1 MWASGHHRKIG
12 GTEVHLGF
20 DAIPEAR
27 TRRFGRAIM
36 TRHKDRVG
44 FHKSGKGNVGTVE
57 FTSRFADHSIT
68 WVFMPSDGES
78 NEFRPTVL
86 MARASLWLSEQ
97 DAPANRT
104 EIEQGVR
111 HTGTKAS
118 NDALR
123 EALRLLVK
131 EGYARESEGSGNAKP
146 LQHVRLFTP
155 QSADS
160 PESAESPPRRGK
172 SRPADSPN
180 LLQGGGERRR
190 TQGPTQDPPTTAL
203 VDDALQA
210 EADRLEDRYGDGP

>member
-1 MWASGHHRKIG
+1 
-12 GTEVHLGF
+12 
-20 DAIPEAR
+20 
-27 TRRFGRAIM
+27 
-36 TRHKDRVG
+36 
-44 FHKSGKGNVGTVE
+44 
-57 FTSRFADHSIT
+57 
-68 WVFMPSDGES
+68 MPSDGES

-97 DAPANRT
+97 RPANRT

-160 PESAESPPRRGK
+160 PESAESPPRRGESAPPIRRTSYK
-172 SRPADSPN
+172 EAAK
-180 LLQGGGERRR
+180 GGELKGRPKTPRRPLSSMTLFR
-190 TQGPTQDPPTTAL
+190 PKPTASKTGTETARNEQPHPPPAS
-203 VDDALQA
+203 
-210 EADRLEDRYGDGP
+210 